1 MLCFDMKN
9 KKASATYTKIMLS
22 KKKEEKHEQNYE
34 LKYKTNNELEI
45 ETC

>member
-22 KKKEEKHEQNYE
+22 KKKKNHKQNYE
-34 LKYKTNNELEI
+34 LKYKTTNELEI